1 MKKIRELL
9 KKYRELISYLVF
21 GVLTTLVNYV
31 SYLLF
36 APLFLSTTTIPTAIA
51 WVLSVIFAY
60 VTNRIFVFRSEAKGA
75 AALLR
80 EILSFFGARLL
91 SGVLDLGIM
100 WVFADKLGL
109 NDKLVKLASNVFV
122 VIFNYVASKL
132 VIFRKGGS
140 GKENQ

>member
-36 APLFLSTTTIPTAIA
+36 APLFPSTTTIPTAIA

-60 VTNRIFVFRSEAKGA
+60 VSSVRKRRGRRPFCGRSSPFSAPGFCPA
-75 AALLR
+75 YWIWGSCGSLR
-80 EILSFFGARLL
+80 TSWD
-91 SGVLDLGIM
+91 SM
-100 WVFADKLGL
+100 T
-109 NDKLVKLASNVFV
+109 S
-122 VIFNYVASKL
+122 S
-132 VIFRKGGS
+132 
-140 GKENQ
+140 

>member
-1 MKKIRELL
+1 MEKIRELL

-36 APLFLSTTTIPTAIA
+36 APLFPSTTTIPTAIA

-75 AALLR
+75 AALCGRSSPFLAPGFCPAYWIWGSCGSLR
-80 EILSFFGARLL
+80 TSWD
-91 SGVLDLGIM
+91 SM
-100 WVFADKLGL
+100 T
-109 NDKLVKLASNVFV
+109 S
-122 VIFNYVASKL
+122 S
-132 VIFRKGGS
+132 
-140 GKENQ
+140 

>member
-1 MKKIRELL
+1 M
-9 KKYRELISYLVF
+9 
-21 GVLTTLVNYV
+21 

-36 APLFLSTTTIPTAIA
+36 APLFPSTTTIPTAIA